1 MECLVVG
8 RLRGQEFERPGFRV
22 IEKLRD
28 RDMGVSEAEFSK
40 PRSWGCQMVWRL
52 RVREFERPGFKVIE
66 KLRDW
71 DVGVS

>member
-1 MECLVVG
+1 MVDCEVE
-8 RLRGQEFERPGFRV
+8 RLRFRV
-22 IEKLRD
+22 IKKLRD
-28 RDMGVSEAEFSK
+28 RDVGVSEAEFSK

>member
-1 MECLVVG
+1 MVDCEVERLRFRVIKKLRDRDMDVSEAEFSKPRSWGRQVVG

-28 RDMGVSEAEFSK
+28 
-40 PRSWGCQMVWRL
+40 
-52 RVREFERPGFKVIE
+52 
-66 KLRDW
+66 W

>member
-1 MECLVVG
+1 M
-8 RLRGQEFERPGFRV
+8 
-22 IEKLRD
+22 IKKLRD
-28 RDMGVSEAEFSK
+28 RDMDVSEAEFSK
-40 PRSWGCQMVWRL
+40 PRSWGCQMVGRL

>member
-1 MECLVVG
+1 M
-8 RLRGQEFERPGFRV
+8 V
-22 IEKLRD
+22 IKKLRD
-28 RDMGVSEAEFSK
+28 RDMDVSEAEFSK

-52 RVREFERPGFKVIE
+52 RAREFERPGFRVIE